1 MGEYKEINDGISGV
15 GWRDSIPQVGS
26 KNKKIIINK
35 SKSEIWKFEIML
47 AGEQIW
53 QGKPFCLVES
63 Y

>member
-47 AGEQIW
+47 AGEQIR
-53 QGKPFCLVES
+53 QGKPFCLAES